1 MRARM
6 LARARRDDL
15 RERQMTKKTPSDA
28 DAQAIA
34 SANAALVRFI
44 DIAKSNAPDAI
55 LAGAREEA
63 HDALATAAAEI
74 SAPETA
80 ASIEAFLPSLKDID
94 GTPIDRDITLRHQ
107 SLSRTLRPAKA
118 PAVMLEDYPA

>member
-1 MRARM
+1 MI
-6 LARARRDDL
+6 
-15 RERQMTKKTPSDA
+15 KKTPSDA

-63 HDALATAAAEI
+63 HEALTSAAA
-74 SAPETA
+74 SLTAPQIR
-80 ASIEAFLPSLKDID
+80 ASIVNFLPSLGDINS
-94 GTPIDRDITLRHQ
+94 TPIDEAAMRKHEALHK
-107 SLSRTLRPAKA
+107 SLVISKA
-118 PAVMLEDYPA
+118 DVDGVLA